1 MVATKSNLEAHAA
14 ALVTSS
20 ETVKAVSEFILGD
33 STVAGEYDIVQ
44 VVIPTYVSVDSSV
57 KEKTGLNHH

>member
-1 MVATKSNLEAHAA
+1 MATKSNLEAHAA